1 MARLTKKSDNGYP
14 MRKAKS
20 AVIPVIQE
28 QATVQKRVVETGK
41 VKITK
46 HVREYEELVDVPH
59 FQDEIHIERVAVN
72 QFVDTPPQVR
82 TEGNVTIIPVME
94 ERYVVEKRLFLTEE
108 LHVVNERKES
118 HHPQN
123 IKVLKEEVEVKRMG
137 PAEMRAQTNA
147 RASKPRH

>member
-1 MARLTKKSDNGYP
+1 
-14 MRKAKS
+14 
-20 AVIPVIQE
+20 
-28 QATVQKRVVETGK
+28 
-41 VKITK
+41 
-46 HVREYEELVDVPH
+46 
-59 FQDEIHIERVAVN
+59 
-72 QFVDTPPQVR
+72 
-82 TEGNVTIIPVME
+82 VTIIPVME